1 MPSTIEPHK
10 TKATP
15 TTQAPSG
22 GYINKQGVC
31 KKEEGSTKDPIDGS
45 KRNQQTTQRERRW
58 QMVPYAP
65 PSPCCKPFIC
75 LGIPYVPRS
84 HKTPLGSH
92 MSKLCPRIPYVLG
105 S

>member
-1 MPSTIEPHK
+1 
-10 TKATP
+10 
-15 TTQAPSG
+15 
-22 GYINKQGVC
+22 
-31 KKEEGSTKDPIDGS
+31 
-45 KRNQQTTQRERRW
+45 
-58 QMVPYAP
+58 MVPYAP